1 LPYSA
6 TMLSTFTKYRW
17 HALAWISYIF
27 TNNVLTAFSVIQEF
41 ARNSLVVEPWEVFT
55 WELSSGAMSLFLI
68 PAILVYD
75 KLFPIDFQR
84 PLPALAAH
92 IPATFVYS
100 LVHVGGFVTIRKWVY
115 GWADRIYTFGDLP
128 VELFYEYRK
137 DAVTYF
143 SALLI
148 IYVFRELRRLKQG
161 ETKLTRTEQ
170 KNSQSLK
177 LIATKGNQKV
187 VISPSDIDSIEA
199 AGNYVQLNVGDL
211 SYLMRATMQSVAEQL
226 KPFNFSRVHRAH
238 IVNED
243 KIISAKPKRH
253 GGMLLELAS
262 GAQLD
267 CSRRYR
273 QNLRS
278 L

>member
-1 LPYSA
+1 MPYSP
-6 TMLSTFTKYRW
+6 TMLSTLKKYRW
-17 HALAWISYIF
+17 PALAWVCYIF
-27 TNNVLTAFSVIQEF
+27 INNVLKAFAVIQEY
-41 ARNSLVVEPWEVFT
+41 ARNSLVVEPWEVFA
-55 WELSSGAMSLFLI
+55 WELSSGAVSLALI
-68 PAILVYD
+68 PAILLYD
-75 KLFPIDFQR
+75 KLFPIDFKR

-100 LVHVGGFVTIRKWVY
+100 LVHVGGFITLRKWVY
-115 GWADRIYTFGDLP
+115 SLADRVYTFGDLP

-137 DAVTYF
+137 DVVSYF

-148 IYVFRELRRLKQG
+148 IYVFRELRRLKKG
-161 ETKLTRTEQ
+161 ETKLERTEQ

-177 LIATKGNQKV
+177 LIASKGNQKV
-187 VISPSDIDSIEA
+187 IINPRDIDSIEA

-226 KPFNFSRVHRAH
+226 EPFNFSRVHRAY

-243 KIISAKPKRH
+243 RIISAKPKSH

>member
-1 LPYSA
+1 MPYSQ
-6 TMLSTFTKYRW
+6 TMLSTITKYRW
-17 HALAWISYIF
+17 HALAWICYILLDN
-27 TNNVLTAFSVIQEF
+27 TLAAFSVIQEY

-55 WELSSGAMSLFLI
+55 WELSSGATSLVLI
-68 PAILVYD
+68 PAILFYD

-100 LVHVGGFVTIRKWVY
+100 LVHVGGFIALRKWVY
-115 GWADRIYTFGDLP
+115 SWADRIYTFGDLP

-137 DAVTYF
+137 DTVSYI
-143 SALLI
+143 SVLII
-148 IYVFRELRRLKQG
+148 IYVFRELRRLKKG
-161 ETKLTRTEQ
+161 EAKLTITEQ
-170 KNSQSLK
+170 ENSQSLK

-187 VISPSDIDSIEA
+187 VIAPADIDSIEA

-211 SYLMRATMQSVAEQL
+211 SYLMRATMQNVAEQL

-243 KIISAKPKRH
+243 KIISAKPKSH
-253 GGMLLELAS
+253 GGMLLELAN

-273 QNLRS
+273 QNLRC